1 MGNIVTTLKRFLSNK
16 NTVTI
21 IGVFLGLIVLY
32 IGYNYR
38 VKTAVST
45 INVPVAKKTIT
56 SRTVITSDLITQTEI
71 LSNMVTGKNN
81 TIIRSNSNL
90 VNANDPFCVAIGTSI
105 PAGGFFHTEQVVK
118 CGTVNGNYL
127 NNMPDGYSPVSIPV
141 DLHKT
146 YGNSMLPGDYIDLYA
161 RMTSSDGKLIFG
173 KLVSKLPIMA
183 VVDSKGASVFD
194 NGVIGTPA
202 ELQFAC
208 PNMQD
213 GYNLFMLLSKAILLG
228 ESKVELIP
236 VPGNRSYTS
245 TPGETRVDSQYLM
258 NLILSY
264 TQDIPDE
271 SVPQQ

>member
-1 MGNIVTTLKRFLSNK
+1 MGNIVTTFKRFFSNK

-21 IGVFLGLIVLY
+21 IGVLLGLIVLY
-32 IGYNYR
+32 VGYNYR
-38 VKTAVST
+38 VKTAVSK
-45 INVPVAKKTIT
+45 INVPVAKKTIYG
-56 SRTVITSDLITQTEI
+56 RTPITSELITQTEV
-71 LSNMVTGKNN
+71 LSSMVTGKNN

-90 VNANDPFCVAIGTSI
+90 ISTNDPYCVAIGTSI
-105 PAGGFFHTEQVVK
+105 PAGCFFHTEQVVK

-146 YGNSMLPGDYIDLYA
+146 YGNSMMPGDYIDIYA

-194 NGVIGTPA
+194 NGTIGTPA

-208 PNMQD
+208 PNIQD

-236 VPGNRSYTS
+236 VPGNRTYTS
-245 TPGETRVDSQYLM
+245 TPGDTRVDSQFLM

-271 SVPQQ
+271 SVPQ